1 MSPRGPSRASKTN
14 KATFSKKWFSCWT
27 VCIFSLL
34 RPPKRA
40 SRGPR
45 RLPRGTQ
52 RAPKPKEK
60 LKKNKKRNRRPGRKR
75 LQPAISVF
83 TNFGTHFGTQN
94 LSFFRSFF
102 EQLLITCWK
111 TFGSPIL
118 EPNPP
123 KTDQDE
129 PKRAIRSCKE
139 PKNCIYKKVVFAWN
153 CQHFLTLKAS
163 QESLKKPKRLP
174 RDTQGAPK
182 PSKKIS
188 KIGPKN

>member
-1 MSPRGPSRASKTN
+1 M
-14 KATFSKKWFSCWT
+14 
-27 VCIFSLL
+27 
-34 RPPKRA
+34 
-40 SRGPR
+40 
-45 RLPRGTQ
+45 
-52 RAPKPKEK
+52 E
-60 LKKNKKRNRRPGRKR
+60 
-75 LQPAISVF
+75 
-83 TNFGTHFGTQN
+83 
-94 LSFFRSFF
+94 
-102 EQLLITCWK
+102 
-111 TFGSPIL
+111 PIL

-182 PSKKIS
+182 PPKQNIKNWTQKVTNFRQFLQPLGTPKLILKLMQKRQHFWHPLPPHLQSPNNAPPKI
-188 KIGPKN
+188 KREG